1 MEIDELLIEKEN
13 RITEL
18 KGLMEELMIENK
30 QYRDVIDRLNDY
42 IRSYEVEIHRFNE
55 SNKGD

>member
-1 MEIDELLIEKEN
+1 MDTELINKMADIITEKELLI
-13 RITEL
+13 
-18 KGLMEELMIENK
+18 EELMIENK
-30 QYRDVIDRLNDY
+30 QYRDVLDRLNDY